1 MKRVIHF
8 FKNDRTVK
16 STTLM
21 VVGQAI
27 ANAGAYLFHLFTARL
42 LVPADFGLLQ
52 SLISFSNILN
62 IPLVAFNTVIAK
74 FVSAYVGKGEAQK
87 IASLYYKLRRYL
99 SILLILG
106 GGLFFIFSRPI
117 MDLLHLD
124 NWLYV
129 LILDLALFIGLI
141 NTLNRATL
149 RGLSLFLQLTI
160 VQFIEAYGKLL
171 IVVIVILMGFGVVGA
186 LGAFVFALVMSLFYM
201 NFILH
206 KKIKLISFS
215 PLPLKAMGG
224 YGISSAIMTIGI
236 ISLYNTDVVL
246 VRHFFSGA
254 EAGIYG
260 ALSVLGKIIFIGTSR
275 VTVTMFPLVSEAH
288 AKGARYQ
295 HIFIKSFLYLLIIA
309 GIMIFIYAIAPA
321 AVIRILIGAQYLS
334 AVPFLLPFSI
344 FISLCAVINLLIN
357 FFLSINR
364 TNIVYVVLLG
374 AIVQAVVIFIY
385 HASISSVIN
394 ISLMVTT
401 VVTAILFFYY
411 ISIVAKKP
419 VIKSKLI

>member
-8 FKNDRTVK
+8 FRSDRTIK

-21 VVGQAI
+21 VVGQAM

-52 SLISFSNILN
+52 SLISFSNILST
-62 IPLVAFNTVIAK
+62 PLVAFNTVIAK
-74 FVSAYVGKGEAQK
+74 FVSTYVGKGEAQK
-87 IASLYYKLRRYL
+87 IASLYYKLRKYL
-99 SILLILG
+99 FILLIFG
-106 GGLFFIFSRPI
+106 GSLFFIFSRPI
-117 MDLLHLD
+117 MDLLRLD

-129 LILDLALFIGLI
+129 FILDLALFVGLI
-141 NTLNRATL
+141 NALNRATL

-160 VQFIEAYGKLL
+160 VQFIESYGKLFV
-171 IVVIVILMGFGVVGA
+171 VVIVILMGFGVVGA
-186 LGAFVFALVMSLFYM
+186 FGAFVFALVMSLLYM
-201 NFILH
+201 SYVLY
-206 KKIKLISFS
+206 KKIKLTSFH

-224 YGISSAIMTIGI
+224 YAIPSSIMTIGI

-246 VRHFFSGA
+246 VRHFLSGH

-288 AKGARYQ
+288 AKGAHYQ
-295 HIFIKSFLYLLIIA
+295 HIFIKSFLYLLTII
-309 GIMIFIYAIAPA
+309 GIMIVIYAIAPA
-321 AVIRILIGAQYLS
+321 AVIRILIGANYLS

-364 TNIVYVVLLG
+364 TKTVYVVFFG
-374 AIVQAVVIFIY
+374 AIIQAVGILAY
-385 HASISSVIN
+385 HTSISSVIT
-394 ISLMVTT
+394 ISLIVTAFI
-401 VVTAILFFYY
+401 TAILFLYY
-411 ISIVAKKP
+411 ISIVTKKA
-419 VIKSKLI
+419 VITSKLI